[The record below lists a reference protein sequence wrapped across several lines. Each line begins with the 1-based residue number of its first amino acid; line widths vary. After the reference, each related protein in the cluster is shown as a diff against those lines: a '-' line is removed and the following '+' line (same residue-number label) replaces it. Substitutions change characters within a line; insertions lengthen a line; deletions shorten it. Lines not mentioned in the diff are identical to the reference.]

1 MEDLTLHS
9 WMLWLIV
16 LIAFLIAEAVTQGLT
31 TIWFA
36 VGALAAMLTSF
47 VQPHPI
53 LGLIVFIVVSAICLG
68 LTRPLA
74 NRWTQ
79 KQSVATNADRL
90 IGSTQVASERI
101 DREGG
106 LLQIGDIAWRVK
118 LCPPSEKEQNDRSDA
133 RHTSTAVA
141 AIEAGEE
148 VVIDRI
154 EGNLLWIRRK

>member
-1 MEDLTLHS
+1 MEDLALQG
-9 WMLWLIV
+9 WMIWLIA

-36 VGALAAMLTSF
+36 AGSLAAMLTSF
-47 VQPHPI
+47 VQPHPMI
-53 LGLIVFIVVSAICLG
+53 GLIVFVSVSLICLV

-79 KQSVATNADRL
+79 RKAVATNADRL
-90 IGSTQVASERI
+90 IGSVHVVHERI
-101 DREGG
+101 GSEGG
-106 LLQIGDIAWRVK
+106 LLQIGDISWRVK
-118 LCPPSEKEQNDRSDA
+118 LCLPSEKEQNDRSDA
-133 RHTSTAVA
+133 LHTSTAATV
-141 AIEAGEE
+141 IEAGEE